1 MSYLALIARRIYG
14 NPDISLAGL
23 NIILHKRMEACNGLF
38 DDKTKVR
45 AFSPAEME
53 SALEPPEQG
62 QPQCCSQPVRW
73 VSDWAYDG
81 KWGDQN
87 NWVLA
92 SLPSFLPPS
101 LPSFLLFFFFFF
113 FFFCLSR
120 STLQLMEV
128 PRLGVELELHHSHS
142 HPIEWGQRSNP
153 YPHGS

>member
-1 MSYLALIARRIYG
+1 MTRRNSEGRGDFRALYLPPFDVCPPCDLFSMPYLALLARRIYG

-73 VSDWAYDG
+73 VFG
-81 KWGDQN
+81 
-87 NWVLA
+87 
-92 SLPSFLPPS
+92 
-101 LPSFLLFFFFFF
+101 
-113 FFFCLSR
+113 
-120 STLQLMEV
+120 
-128 PRLGVELELHHSHS
+128 LG
-142 HPIEWGQRSNP
+142 I
-153 YPHGS
+153 